1 MCERKN
7 TLVCSF
13 ERDSPRISALDIHDW
28 IFEKLAIPETEVRMI
43 QIDGIKRQVFL
54 KVNNA
59 EVLEEIITRT
69 QGTLTYEHKEGIISQ
84 VKIGIAG
91 LEEG

>member
-43 QIDGIKRQVFL
+43 QIDGIKR
-54 KVNNA
+54 
-59 EVLEEIITRT
+59 
-69 QGTLTYEHKEGIISQ
+69 
-84 VKIGIAG
+84 
-91 LEEG
+91 

>member
-1 MCERKN
+1 MERIGKVRLSKWSSNRETMCERKN

-43 QIDGIKRQVFL
+43 QIDGIKR
-54 KVNNA
+54 
-59 EVLEEIITRT
+59 
-69 QGTLTYEHKEGIISQ
+69 
-84 VKIGIAG
+84 
-91 LEEG
+91 